1 MLRPLHIALLELKLF
16 LNNRAELAFSI
27 ALPILLFGLMYGALS
42 SDSEVFTPASVVDL
56 DGGIHARELVKRL
69 DALDEIEVEE
79 RTEADADAALDRSA
93 ILFAVAIPK
102 GFSEALDAAE
112 PVPLVF
118 RQRGNGGDTGQIVAA
133 IVRGI
138 ARDMAS
144 DARVRRNTQQALA
157 GSGVPAERIEAQITA
172 QLASMHSSPPVF
184 VEVRRSFDRL
194 RMREDGLRMSE
205 DSLGAGEEQGTEA
218 GEDGPGA
225 GEDGP
230 GAGEDGLGEG
240 EEQGTESGDELFS
253 RLLPGLIVMFVMF
266 SVTLAAQAFV
276 EDRRTGTLERLMTTR
291 LGVNQL
297 FVGKLLSGILR
308 AMFQTV
314 VMLSL
319 AFVVFRPGGPLA
331 FVELLAF
338 SLLAAAAFTGVSLVI
353 GAVSRTRNQA
363 AWSAVFFTLVMVVF
377 GGTFFQIA
385 EGSLM
390 EAISKATINA
400 YAIDAMQNIIG
411 KGEHLGQ
418 QWLEMAVM
426 AGVAVVGLTIA
437 RLLFRITPEGR

>member
-1 MLRPLHIALLELKLF
+1 MARPLHIALLELKLF

-27 ALPILLFGLMYGALS
+27 ALPILLFALMYGALS

-56 DGGIHARELVKRL
+56 DGGPHARELVRRL
-69 DALDEIEVEE
+69 DSLAAVKVEE

-93 ILFAVAIPK
+93 ILFAVVIPD
-102 GFSEALDAAE
+102 GFSEAMEAGETA
-112 PVPLVF
+112 PLIF

-138 ARDMAS
+138 ARDMAT
-144 DARVRRNTQQALA
+144 DARVRVQTHRALVD
-157 GSGVPAERIEAQITA
+157 SVVPPDRIEAEVET
-172 QLASMHSSPPVF
+172 QLAFMRASPPVA
-184 VEVRRSFDRL
+184 VALRR
-194 RMREDGLRMSE
+194 
-205 DSLGAGEEQGTEA
+205 
-218 GEDGPGA
+218 PGQ
-225 GEDGP
+225 EP
-230 GAGEDGLGEG
+230 
-240 EEQGTESGDELFS
+240 GTESSDGLFS

-266 SVTLAAQAFV
+266 SVTLAAQAMV

-297 FVGKLLSGILR
+297 FAGKLLSGIMR

-319 AFVVFRPGGPLA
+319 AFVVFRPGGALA

-338 SLLAAAAFTGVSLVI
+338 ALLAAAAFTGVSLVI
-353 GAVSRTRNQA
+353 GAVARTRNQA
-363 AWSAVFFTLVMVVF
+363 AWAAVFFTLLMVVF
-377 GGTFFQIA
+377 SGTFFEIT

-390 EAISKATINA
+390 HSISRATINA

-411 KGEHLGQ
+411 SGEHLGQ

-426 AGVAVVGLTIA
+426 AGVAVVGLTVA

>member
-1 MLRPLHIALLELKLF
+1 MARPLHIALLELKLF
-16 LNNRAELAFSI
+16 LNNRAELTFSI
-27 ALPILLFGLMYGALS
+27 ALPILLFALMYGALS
-42 SDSEVFTPASVVDL
+42 SESDVFTPASVVDL
-56 DGGIHARELVKRL
+56 DGGPHARELVRRL
-69 DALDEIEVEE
+69 DSLAAVKVEE

-93 ILFAVAIPK
+93 ILFAVVIPD
-102 GFSEALDAAE
+102 GFSEAMEAGETA
-112 PVPLVF
+112 PLIF

-138 ARDMAS
+138 ARDMAA
-144 DARVRRNTQQALA
+144 DARVRVQTQRALVD
-157 GSGVPAERIEAQITA
+157 SVVPPDRIEAEVET
-172 QLASMHSSPPVF
+172 QLAFMRASPPVA
-184 VEVRRSFDRL
+184 VALRR
-194 RMREDGLRMSE
+194 
-205 DSLGAGEEQGTEA
+205 
-218 GEDGPGA
+218 PGQ
-225 GEDGP
+225 EP
-230 GAGEDGLGEG
+230 
-240 EEQGTESGDELFS
+240 GTESSDGLFS

-266 SVTLAAQAFV
+266 SVTLAAQAMV

-297 FVGKLLSGILR
+297 FAGKLLSGIMR

-319 AFVVFRPGGPLA
+319 AFMVFRPGGALA

-338 SLLAAAAFTGVSLVI
+338 ALLAAAAFTGVSLVI
-353 GAVSRTRNQA
+353 GAVARTRNQA
-363 AWSAVFFTLVMVVF
+363 AWAAVFFTLLMVVF
-377 GGTFFQIA
+377 SGTFFEIT

-390 EAISKATINA
+390 HSISRATINA

-411 KGEHLGQ
+411 SGEHLGQ

-426 AGVAVVGLTIA
+426 AGVAVVGLTVA

>member
-42 SDSEVFTPASVVDL
+42 NDSEVFTPASVVDL
-56 DGGIHARELVKRL
+56 DGGVHARELVTRL
-69 DALDEIEVEE
+69 DSLDEIEVEE
-79 RTEADADAALDRSA
+79 RSEEDADAALDRSA
-93 ILFAVAIPK
+93 ILFAVIIPD
-102 GFSEALDAAE
+102 GFSEALDGAE
-112 PVPLVF
+112 PAPLVF

-144 DARVRRNTQQALA
+144 DARVRHYTLQALA
-157 GSGVPAERIEAQITA
+157 DSDVAPERIEAQVAA
-172 QLASMHSSPPVF
+172 QLESLHSSPPV
-184 VEVRRSFDRL
+184 VVKVRRS
-194 RMREDGLRMSE
+194 
-205 DSLGAGEEQGTEA
+205 
-218 GEDGPGA
+218 GEDPETEP
-225 GEDGP
+225 ED
-230 GAGEDGLGEG
+230 D
-240 EEQGTESGDELFS
+240 LFS
-253 RLLPGLIVMFVMF
+253 WLLPGLIVMFVMF
-266 SVTLAAQAFV
+266 SVTLAAQALV

-297 FVGKLLSGILR
+297 FVGKLLSGIFR

-319 AFVVFRPGGPLA
+319 AFMVFRPGGPLA

-338 SLLAAAAFTGVSLVI
+338 SILAAAAFTGVSLVI
-353 GAVSRTRNQA
+353 GAVARTRNQA

-385 EGSLM
+385 EGSLL
-390 EAISKATINA
+390 ETISKATINA

-411 KGEHLGQ
+411 RGEHLGQ

-426 AGVAVVGLTIA
+426 AGVAVVGMTIA

>member
-1 MLRPLHIALLELKLF
+1 MTRPAHIALLELKLF

-27 ALPILLFGLMYGALS
+27 ALPILLFALMYGALS

-56 DGGIHARELVKRL
+56 DGGIHARELVARL
-69 DALDEIEVEE
+69 DSLPEVEVEE

-93 ILFAVAIPK
+93 ILFALVIPE
-102 GFSEALDAAE
+102 GFSDALDAGE
-112 PVPLVF
+112 PAPLVF

-144 DARVRRNTQQALA
+144 DVRVRHYTQRALA
-157 GSGVPAERIEAQITA
+157 DSDVPPERIEAEVEA
-172 QLASMHSSPPVF
+172 QVASLRANPPVS
-184 VEVRRSFDRL
+184 VEVRRTSDKL
-194 RMREDGLRMSE
+194 R
-205 DSLGAGEEQGTEA
+205 A
-218 GEDGPGA
+218 GEDA
-225 GEDGP
+225 EQ
-230 GAGEDGLGEG
+230 EEEG
-240 EEQGTESGDELFS
+240 TSSDDLFA

-266 SVTLAAQAFV
+266 SVTLAAQAMV

-297 FVGKLLSGILR
+297 FAGKFLSGVAR
-308 AMFQTV
+308 AMFQTL

-319 AFVVFRPGGPLA
+319 AFVVFRPGGPLV

-338 SLLAAAAFTGVSLVI
+338 ALLAAAAFTGVSLVI
-353 GAVSRTRNQA
+353 GAVARTRNQA
-363 AWSAVFFTLVMVVF
+363 AWSAVFFTLLMVVF
-377 GGTFFQIA
+377 SGTFFVIT
-385 EGSLM
+385 EGTLM
-390 EAISKATINA
+390 HSISRATINA

-411 KGEHLGQ
+411 RGEHLGQ

-426 AGVAVVGLTIA
+426 AGVAAVGLTLA

>member
-1 MLRPLHIALLELKLF
+1 MARPLHIALLELKLF

-27 ALPILLFGLMYGALS
+27 ALPILLFALMYGALS

-56 DGGIHARELVKRL
+56 DGGPHARELVRRL
-69 DALDEIEVEE
+69 DSLAAVKVEE

-93 ILFAVAIPK
+93 ILFAVVIPD
-102 GFSEALDAAE
+102 GFSEAMEAGETASLI
-112 PVPLVF
+112 F

-138 ARDMAS
+138 ARDMAT
-144 DARVRRNTQQALA
+144 DARVRVQTQRALVD
-157 GSGVPAERIEAQITA
+157 SVVPPDRIEAEVET
-172 QLASMHSSPPVF
+172 QLAFMRASPPVA
-184 VEVRRSFDRL
+184 VALRR
-194 RMREDGLRMSE
+194 
-205 DSLGAGEEQGTEA
+205 
-218 GEDGPGA
+218 PGQ
-225 GEDGP
+225 EP
-230 GAGEDGLGEG
+230 
-240 EEQGTESGDELFS
+240 GTESSDGLFS

-266 SVTLAAQAFV
+266 SVTLAAQAMV

-297 FVGKLLSGILR
+297 FAGKLLSGIMR

-319 AFVVFRPGGPLA
+319 AFVVFRPGGALA

-338 SLLAAAAFTGVSLVI
+338 ALLAAAAFTGVSLVI
-353 GAVSRTRNQA
+353 GAVARTRNQA
-363 AWSAVFFTLVMVVF
+363 AWAAVFFTLLMVVF
-377 GGTFFQIA
+377 SGTFFEIT

-390 EAISKATINA
+390 HSISRATINA

-411 KGEHLGQ
+411 SGEHLGQ

-426 AGVAVVGLTIA
+426 AGVAVVGLTVA